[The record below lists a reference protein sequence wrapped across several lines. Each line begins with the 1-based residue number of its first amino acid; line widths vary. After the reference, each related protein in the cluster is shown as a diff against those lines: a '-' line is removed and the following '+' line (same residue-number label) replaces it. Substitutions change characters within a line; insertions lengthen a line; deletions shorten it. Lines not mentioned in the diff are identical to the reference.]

1 MILRLT
7 RKHEHPAPKIAMQKL
22 RDYVDDKEIL
32 ITN

>member
-7 RKHEHPAPKIAMQKL
+7 RKHEHPTSKIAMQKL

>member
-22 RDYVDDKEIL
+22 RDYVDKEIL